1 MNDTT
6 LWDMSKFV
14 LQHMVNQIINREGK
28 FMGSSKITSEE
39 LASVGSYIQAPDTSG
54 RCKGVSALL

>member
-6 LWDMSKFV
+6 LWAMSKFV

-39 LASVGSYIQAPDTSG
+39 LASVESYIQSLDTSG
-54 RCKGVSALL
+54 RCKGVAALL